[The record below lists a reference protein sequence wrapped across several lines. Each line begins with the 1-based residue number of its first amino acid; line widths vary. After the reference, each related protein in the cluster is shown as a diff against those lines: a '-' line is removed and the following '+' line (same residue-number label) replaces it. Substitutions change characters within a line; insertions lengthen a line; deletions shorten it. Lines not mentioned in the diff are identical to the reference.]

1 MKKSKRI
8 SIILN
13 HLKESKLTANEL
25 HNIFKDKS
33 INISLRQLQRD
44 INELENF
51 LDRSEILNKVK
62 SDKKI
67 FYFISKNSK
76 LTVDKLN
83 IIDTFF
89 YFPIENDFNKNL
101 MLFDTAINQKSAV
114 MISSIKNDLT
124 SDNSNFEFEPFILY
138 PISIIN
144 HRNLKYI
151 GGWNPQKKQIQIF
164 GINQI
169 SEFSIEDK
177 KFKLNKIK
185 QKFHEELDKRFGV
198 TKNIDENVYEI
209 KIEISKVLGNF
220 IKSHYWHKTQKIQ
233 VKDNKTFLFLKCGIN
248 RELLGWLFQWMYNIR
263 VIEPKILKDY
273 YEKTIKEIQN
283 NSVSKTP
290 LVYRNIF
297 IEKEK

>member
-8 SIILN
+8 SILLN
-13 HLKESKLTANEL
+13 QLKESKLSAYDL
-25 HNIFKDKS
+25 HTIFKNNN
-33 INISLRQLQRD
+33 INISIRQIQRD
-44 INELENF
+44 INELENY
-51 LDRSEILNKVK
+51 LDKTEILDKVK
-62 SDKKI
+62 SEKKI
-67 FYFISKNSK
+67 FYFISKKSK
-76 LTVDKLN
+76 LNADKLN
-83 IIDTFF
+83 SIETFF
-89 YFPIENDFNKNL
+89 YYPIENEIDTSIN
-101 MLFDTAINQKSAV
+101 LFDTAINQRSA
-114 MISSIKNDLT
+114 IIIRLIKNDLT
-124 SDNSNFEFEPFILY
+124 GDNSNFEFEPFIFY

-144 HRNLKYI
+144 HRNIKYI

-177 KFKLNKIK
+177 KFKMSKIK

-209 KIEISKVLGNF
+209 KIELSKVLANF
-220 IKSHYWHKTQKIQ
+220 IKSHYWHKTQKIII
-233 VKDNKTFLFLKCGIN
+233 KDNKTFLFLKCGIN

>member
-8 SIILN
+8 SILLN
-13 HLKESKLTANEL
+13 QLKESKLSAYDL
-25 HNIFKDKS
+25 HTIFKIKN
-33 INISLRQLQRD
+33 INISIRQIQRD
-44 INELENF
+44 INELENY
-51 LDRSEILNKVK
+51 LDKTEILDKVK
-62 SDKKI
+62 SEKNILFHFKK
-67 FYFISKNSK
+67 SK
-76 LTVDKLN
+76 LNADKLN
-83 IIDTFF
+83 SIETFF
-89 YFPIENDFNKNL
+89 YYPIENEIDTSIN
-101 MLFDTAINQKSAV
+101 LFDTAINQRSA
-114 MISSIKNDLT
+114 IIIRLIKNDLT
-124 SDNSNFEFEPFILY
+124 GDNSNFEFEPFIFY

-144 HRNLKYI
+144 HRNIKYI

-185 QKFHEELDKRFGV
+185 QKFHEEFDKRFGV

-209 KIEISKVLGNF
+209 KIELSKVLANF
-220 IKSHYWHKTQKIQ
+220 IKSHYWHKTQKIII
-233 VKDNKTFLFLKCGIN
+233 KDNKTFLFLKCGIN

>member
-8 SIILN
+8 SILLN
-13 HLKESKLTANEL
+13 QLKESKLSAYDL
-25 HNIFKDKS
+25 HTIFKIKN
-33 INISLRQLQRD
+33 INISIRQIQRD
-44 INELENF
+44 INELENY
-51 LDRSEILNKVK
+51 LDKTEILDKVK
-62 SDKKI
+62 SEKKI
-67 FYFISKNSK
+67 FYFISKKSK
-76 LTVDKLN
+76 LNADKLN
-83 IIDTFF
+83 SIETFF
-89 YFPIENDFNKNL
+89 YYPIENEIDTSIN
-101 MLFDTAINQKSAV
+101 LFDTAINQRSA
-114 MISSIKNDLT
+114 IIIRLIKNDLT
-124 SDNSNFEFEPFILY
+124 GDNSNFEFEPFIFY

-144 HRNLKYI
+144 HRNIKYI

-177 KFKLNKIK
+177 KFKMNKIK

-209 KIEISKVLGNF
+209 KIELSKVLANF
-220 IKSHYWHKTQKIQ
+220 IKSHYWHKTQKIII
-233 VKDNKTFLFLKCGIN
+233 KDNKTFLFLKCGIN

>member
-8 SIILN
+8 SILLN
-13 HLKESKLTANEL
+13 QLKESKLSAYDL
-25 HNIFKDKS
+25 HTIFKNKN
-33 INISLRQLQRD
+33 INISIRQIQRD
-44 INELENF
+44 INELENY
-51 LDRSEILNKVK
+51 LDKTEILDKVK
-62 SDKKI
+62 SEKKI
-67 FYFISKNSK
+67 FYFISKKSK
-76 LTVDKLN
+76 LNADKLN
-83 IIDTFF
+83 SIETFF
-89 YFPIENDFNKNL
+89 YYPIENEIDTSIN
-101 MLFDTAINQKSAV
+101 LFDTAINQRST
-114 MISSIKNDLT
+114 IIIRLIKNDLT
-124 SDNSNFEFEPFILY
+124 GDNSNFEFEPFVFY

-144 HRNLKYI
+144 HRNIKYI

-177 KFKLNKIK
+177 KFKMNKIK

-209 KIEISKVLGNF
+209 KIELSKVLANF
-220 IKSHYWHKTQKIQ
+220 IKSHYWHKTQKIII
-233 VKDNKTFLFLKCGIN
+233 KDNKTFLFLKCGIN

>member
-8 SIILN
+8 SILLN
-13 HLKESKLTANEL
+13 QLKESKLSAYDL
-25 HNIFKDKS
+25 HTIFKNKN
-33 INISLRQLQRD
+33 INISIRQIQRD
-44 INELENF
+44 IHELENY
-51 LDRSEILNKVK
+51 LDKTEILDKVK
-62 SDKKI
+62 SEKKI
-67 FYFISKNSK
+67 FYFISKKSK
-76 LTVDKLN
+76 LNADKLN
-83 IIDTFF
+83 SIETFF
-89 YFPIENDFNKNL
+89 YYPIENEIDTSIN
-101 MLFDTAINQKSAV
+101 LFDTAINQRSA
-114 MISSIKNDLT
+114 IIIRLIKNDLT
-124 SDNSNFEFEPFILY
+124 GDNSNFEFEPFIFY

-144 HRNLKYI
+144 HRNIKYI

-209 KIEISKVLGNF
+209 KIELSKVLANF
-220 IKSHYWHKTQKIQ
+220 IKSHYWHKTQKIII
-233 VKDNKTFLFLKCGIN
+233 KDNKTFLFLKCGIN

>member
-8 SIILN
+8 SILLN
-13 HLKESKLTANEL
+13 QLKESKLSAYDL
-25 HNIFKDKS
+25 HTIFKNKN
-33 INISLRQLQRD
+33 INISIRQIQRD
-44 INELENF
+44 INELENY
-51 LDRSEILNKVK
+51 LDKTEILDKVK
-62 SDKKI
+62 SEKKI
-67 FYFISKNSK
+67 FYFISKKSK
-76 LTVDKLN
+76 LNADKLN
-83 IIDTFF
+83 SIETFF
-89 YFPIENDFNKNL
+89 YYPIENEIDTSIN
-101 MLFDTAINQKSAV
+101 LFDTAINQRSA
-114 MISSIKNDLT
+114 IIIRLIKNDLT
-124 SDNSNFEFEPFILY
+124 GDNSNFEFEPFIFY

-144 HRNLKYI
+144 HRNIKYI

-209 KIEISKVLGNF
+209 KIELSKVLANF
-220 IKSHYWHKTQKIQ
+220 IKSHYWHKTQKIII
-233 VKDNKTFLFLKCGIN
+233 KDNKTFLFLKCGIN

>member
-8 SIILN
+8 SILLN
-13 HLKESKLTANEL
+13 QLKESKLSAYDL
-25 HNIFKDKS
+25 HTIFKNKN
-33 INISLRQLQRD
+33 INISIRQIQRD
-44 INELENF
+44 IHELENY
-51 LDRSEILNKVK
+51 LDKTEILDKVK
-62 SDKKI
+62 SEKKI
-67 FYFISKNSK
+67 FYFISKKSK
-76 LTVDKLN
+76 LNADKLN
-83 IIDTFF
+83 SIETFF
-89 YFPIENDFNKNL
+89 YYPIENEIDTSIN
-101 MLFDTAINQKSAV
+101 LFDTAINQRSA
-114 MISSIKNDLT
+114 IIIRLIKNDLT
-124 SDNSNFEFEPFILY
+124 GDNSNFEFEPFIFY

-144 HRNLKYI
+144 HRNIKYI

-177 KFKLNKIK
+177 KFKMNKIK

-209 KIEISKVLGNF
+209 KIELSKVLANF
-220 IKSHYWHKTQKIQ
+220 IKSHYWHKTQKIII
-233 VKDNKTFLFLKCGIN
+233 KDNKTFLFLKCGIN

>member
-8 SIILN
+8 STLLN
-13 HLKESKLTANEL
+13 QLKESKLSAYDL
-25 HNIFKDKS
+25 HTIFKNKN
-33 INISLRQLQRD
+33 INISIRQIQRD
-44 INELENF
+44 INELENY
-51 LDRSEILNKVK
+51 LDKTEILDKVK
-62 SDKKI
+62 SEKKI
-67 FYFISKNSK
+67 FYFISKKSK
-76 LTVDKLN
+76 LNADKLN
-83 IIDTFF
+83 SIETFF
-89 YFPIENDFNKNL
+89 YYPIENEIDTSIN
-101 MLFDTAINQKSAV
+101 LFDTAINQRSA
-114 MISSIKNDLT
+114 IIIRLIKNDLT
-124 SDNSNFEFEPFILY
+124 GDNSNFEFEPFIFY

-144 HRNLKYI
+144 HRNIKYI

-177 KFKLNKIK
+177 KFKMNKIK

-209 KIEISKVLGNF
+209 KIELSKVLANF
-220 IKSHYWHKTQKIQ
+220 IKSHYWHKTQKIII
-233 VKDNKTFLFLKCGIN
+233 KDNKTFLFLKCGIN